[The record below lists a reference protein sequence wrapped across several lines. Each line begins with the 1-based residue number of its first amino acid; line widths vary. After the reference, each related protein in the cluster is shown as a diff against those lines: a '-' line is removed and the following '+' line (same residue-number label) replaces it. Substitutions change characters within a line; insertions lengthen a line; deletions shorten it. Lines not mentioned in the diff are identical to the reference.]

1 MKIYLQFYQ
10 EGDRL
15 VISGLGPEDP
25 VPNIGDR
32 IERNEGLYRVAGR
45 VFKPYCDQILL
56 LIDRTSIRVEG
67 GIL

>member
-15 VISGLGPEDP
+15 VSSGLGPEDP

-32 IERNEGLYRVAGR
+32 IERSEGLYRVAGR
-45 VFKPYCDQILL
+45 VFKPYCDQIILY
-56 LIDRTSIRVEG
+56 IDRTSICVEG
-67 GIL
+67 GVS